1 MRTPTRYLAL
11 VFELAG
17 ILWFYT
23 GTDGTQSFSLHQ
35 GALAEEKADFG
46 PGLRDIHAG
55 LTGWSIAADG
65 GPPVAPGVLPNGCF
79 LESVAL
85 LRERLVRGGVVGHPQ
100 LLSYYIRKASGLY
113 GHTVLALA
121 GPEGVEVIDPLD
133 PGRPVLLPGADVSN
147 ALVLARRLRG
157 DEVAKARLLPV
168 DLPGRAA
175 S

>member
-1 MRTPTRYLAL
+1 MYPSTFHAL

-23 GTDGTQSFSLHQ
+23 ETNGTQSFSLHQ
-35 GALAEEKADFG
+35 GALTEEKADFG

-55 LTGWSIAADG
+55 LTGWSIVADG

-85 LRERLVRGGVVGHPQ
+85 LRERLVRGGVVGRPQ
-100 LLSYYIRKASGLY
+100 LLSYYARKASGLY
-113 GHTVLALA
+113 GHTVLALV

-133 PGRPVLLPGADVSN
+133 PDRPVLLPGADARN
-147 ALVLARRLRG
+147 ALAVARRLRG
-157 DEVAKARLLPV
+157 EELAEARLLPV
-168 DLPGRAA
+168 ELPGRAA